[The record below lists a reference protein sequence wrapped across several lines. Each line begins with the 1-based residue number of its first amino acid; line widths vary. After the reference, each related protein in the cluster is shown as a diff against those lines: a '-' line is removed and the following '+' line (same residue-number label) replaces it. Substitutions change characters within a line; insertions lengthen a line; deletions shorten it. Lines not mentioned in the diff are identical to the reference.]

1 MASSHAA
8 ACARLFDLH
17 EKVVQRASFVT
28 EALNNFDIEAILRDP
43 VGEDEEVITAQE
55 KEWQENETIAKRF
68 VDWDLDGLEGG
79 GEGYDFEE
87 LKASLM
93 ELLDVRVCLK

>member
-68 VDWDLDGLEGG
+68 VDWDLDSSEVGG
-79 GEGYDFEE
+79 DGYDVEE
-87 LKASLM
+87 LKARLI
-93 ELLDVRVCLK
+93 ELLDV